1 MIRARSQDR
10 DRLPKRGARTGST
23 VDSLWEELGILGDVQ
38 ELAIRKLLAGEL
50 SRTMKRRKWSKA
62 ELARK
67 LDTSRPQLDRLLDP
81 TSRGGI
87 TIGTLTRAARVVG
100 KRVDVRLLPA

>member
-1 MIRARSQDR
+1 MALS
-10 DRLPKRGARTGST
+10 KRFARTGST
-23 VDSLWEELGILGDVQ
+23 ADSLWEEHGILQDVQ
-38 ELAIRKLLAGEL
+38 ELAIRKLLAAEINK
-50 SRTMKRRKWSKA
+50 TMKLRKWSKA
-62 ELARK
+62 ELARR

-81 TSRGGI
+81 HSRGGI

>member
-1 MIRARSQDR
+1 MTTTK
-10 DRLPKRGARTGST
+10 RLARTGST
-23 VDSLWEELGILGDVQ
+23 VDSLWEELGILQDVQ
-38 ELAIRKLLAGEL
+38 ELAVRKLLAAEL
-50 SRTMKRRKWSKA
+50 NKTMKLRKWSKA

-81 TSRGGI
+81 QSRGGI
-87 TIGTLTRAARVVG
+87 TIATLTRAARVVG

>member
-1 MIRARSQDR
+1 MAS
-10 DRLPKRGARTGST
+10 PKRAARTGST
-23 VDSLWEELGILGDVQ
+23 VDSLWEELGILEDVQ
-38 ELAIRKLLAGEL
+38 ERAIRKLLAAEL
-50 SRTMKRRKWSKA
+50 NRTMKRRNWSKA

-67 LDTSRPQLDRLLDP
+67 LETSRPQLDRLLDP
-81 TSRGGI
+81 ASRGGI

>member
-1 MIRARSQDR
+1 M
-10 DRLPKRGARTGST
+10 LK
-23 VDSLWEELGILGDVQ
+23 DVQ
-38 ELAIRKLLAGEL
+38 ELAVRKLLAAEL
-50 SRTMKRRKWSKA
+50 NKAMKRRNWSKA

-81 TSRGGI
+81 TSPGGI
-87 TIGTLTRAARVVG
+87 TIGALTRAARVVG